1 MSQHRPLLKRLI
13 IISSLMFVFAFALV
27 PLYDVFCQ
35 VTGLNGKPS
44 MKQAKTSESVNT
56 MQQVDVGFITHA
68 QAGAPFKVTSENQRM
83 TVNTGEMNKITFKAS
98 NLSDQDLVM
107 QAVPSVSP
115 GLAAQYLHKVE
126 CFCFQQQPI
135 KAMES
140 VDMTLLFYV
149 DEELPIEIEEMTLS
163 YALFDISEKINN

>member
-1 MSQHRPLLKRLI
+1 MNQHRPLLKRLL
-13 IISSLMFVFAFALV
+13 IISTLMFAFSFALV

-44 MKQAKTSESVNT
+44 MEQAQNSVSINSS
-56 MQQVDVGFITHA
+56 QQVDIDFLTHA
-68 QAGAPFKVTSENQRM
+68 PAGSPFQVSTESKRI
-83 TVNTGEMNKITFKAS
+83 TVNTGEMHKVTFNAL
-98 NLSDQDLVM
+98 NLSDQDRVL

-126 CFCFQQQPI
+126 CFCFQQQPL
-135 KAMES
+135 KAGEN

-149 DEELPIEIEEMTLS
+149 DQQLPSEIEEMTLS
-163 YALFDISEKINN
+163 YALFDISDKIK

>member
-13 IISSLMFVFAFALV
+13 LISTLMFGFAFALV

-44 MKQAKTSESVNT
+44 MEQAKASQSINT
-56 MQQVDVGFITHA
+56 LQQVDVGFITHA
-68 QAGAPFKVTSENQRM
+68 QAGAPFDVTTKDR
-83 TVNTGEMNKITFKAS
+83 TLRVNTGEMNKVSFIAQ
-98 NLSDQDLVM
+98 NLSKQDRVL

-135 KAMES
+135 KAGES
-140 VDMTLLFYV
+140 VEMTLLFYV
-149 DEELPIEIEEMTLS
+149 DEQLPLDIEEMTLS
-163 YALFDISEKINN
+163 YTLFDISDNI

>member
-1 MSQHRPLLKRLI
+1 MSQHRPLLKRLL
-13 IISSLMFVFAFALV
+13 IISSLMFGFAFALV

-44 MKQAKTSESVNT
+44 MQQAKTSESINI
-56 MQQVDVGFITHA
+56 MQQVDVDFITHA
-68 QAGAPFKVTSENQRM
+68 QAGAPFKVIAKNQRM
-83 TVNTGEMNKITFKAS
+83 TVNTGEMNKVTFKAS
-98 NLSDQDLVM
+98 NLSDKDLVM

-115 GLAAQYLHKVE
+115 GLSAQYLHKVE

-135 KAMES
+135 KAGES

-149 DEELPIEIEEMTLS
+149 DEELPTEIEEMTLS
-163 YALFDISEKINN
+163 YALFDISDKL

>member
-1 MSQHRPLLKRLI
+1 MSHHKPLLKRLI

-27 PLYDVFCQ
+27 PLYDIFCD

-44 MKQAKTSESVNT
+44 MLQAQASESVNVT
-56 MQQVDVGFITHA
+56 QQVDVGFITHS
-68 QAGAPFKVTSENQRM
+68 QDGAPFKVSSE
-83 TVNTGEMNKITFKAS
+83 TKTIKVNTGEMNKVTFNAQ
-98 NLSDQDLVM
+98 NLSDKDRVL

-135 KAMES
+135 KAGEN

-149 DEELPIEIEEMTLS
+149 DEELPAEIEEMTLS
-163 YALFDISEKINN
+163 YTLFDISDDI